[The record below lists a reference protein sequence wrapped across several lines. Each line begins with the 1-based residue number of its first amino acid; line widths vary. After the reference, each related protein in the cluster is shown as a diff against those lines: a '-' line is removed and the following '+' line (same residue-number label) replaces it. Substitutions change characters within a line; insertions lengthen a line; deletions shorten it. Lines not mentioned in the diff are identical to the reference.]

1 MDKSDKISVL
11 VVDDSALMRS
21 LISKMIES
29 SPQLRV
35 MDKVMNGR
43 FALQRICLEEP
54 DVIVLDIEMPVMN
67 GIEFLEARK
76 KAGIEIPVIILS
88 SIAKRGA
95 AVTME
100 CLEKG
105 ASDFITKPSG
115 SISMD
120 IQTVSDRL
128 LSLLIGFGGRYHA
141 LRMAGR
147 TKPIPVEV
155 IKEYAG
161 SLAASKIAS
170 SAPAKKE
177 PVESVRPAPVERPS
191 LAARATLA
199 AFHRATAPSQPKPQ
213 GKLHRKTE
221 PGKIEIIAL
230 GISTG
235 GPNAL
240 RTVFPK
246 LDPQAI
252 RQPILIVQHMPPGFT
267 EEFASS
273 LNKISELEVKE
284 AHEGDILK
292 PGRVLI
298 APGDKH
304 LTVEKRPLAAIAHLT
319 DDPPRNGHRPSADVL
334 FESVCREY
342 ANHALGIIMTGMGR
356 DGAEELAHLYEAG
369 SRTIGQDEASSIVY
383 GMPRAA
389 AELGA
394 VDEQVS
400 LDNMAETINRY
411 AKDFG

>member
-11 VVDDSALMRS
+11 VVDDSALMRT

-29 SPQLRV
+29 SPRLRV
-35 MDKVMNGR
+35 MDKAMNGR

-54 DVIVLDIEMPVMN
+54 DAIVLDIEMPEMTGLEFLDVRKKL
-67 GIEFLEARK
+67 GIET
-76 KAGIEIPVIILS
+76 PVIILS
-88 SIAKRGA
+88 SIAQRGA

-105 ASDFITKPSG
+105 AADFITKPSG
-115 SISMD
+115 SISAD
-120 IQTVSDRL
+120 IQSVSERL
-128 LSLLIGFGGRYHA
+128 ISLLIGFGGRYHA

-147 TKPIPVEV
+147 TKPIPVDLV
-155 IKEYAG
+155 REYTG
-161 SLAASKIAS
+161 SSPAARAAASPAARKDMAA
-170 SAPAKKE
+170 SAPSAGAE
-177 PVESVRPAPVERPS
+177 IPS
-191 LAARATLA
+191 LAVRASFAAARHPA
-199 AFHRATAPSQPKPQ
+199 APPQPKPQ
-213 GKLHRKTE
+213 AKLRRKME

-246 LDPQAI
+246 LDTDAI
-252 RQPILIVQHMPPGFT
+252 HQPILIVQHMPPGFT
-267 EEFASS
+267 EEFANS
-273 LNKISELEVKE
+273 LNRISGLEVKE

-304 LTVEKRPLAAIAHLT
+304 LTVEKRRLAAVAHLT

-334 FESVCREY
+334 FESVRREY
-342 ANHALGIIMTGMGR
+342 ANHALGIIMTGMGC
-356 DGAEELAHLYEAG
+356 DGAEELAKLYEAG
-369 SRTIGQDEASSIVY
+369 SRTIGQDEASCIVY

-394 VDEQVS
+394 VGEQVS
-400 LDNMAETINRY
+400 LQDMAETINRY
-411 AKDFG
+411 ARDFG